1 MRSRNSMRS
10 RYLLT
15 TLVFAVWLLTPTLDA
30 QSEESFFK
38 GKTIRFIA
46 SSTPG
51 GGTDTLVRLQARHFG
66 KHVPGNPRIIAVN
79 MPGAGGL
86 VAANYLWNRAR
97 PDGLTVSNMNT
108 GLVYRV
114 AQGGKG
120 VRFKLDEFTW
130 LGQVAMEGNMV
141 YVRADR
147 PFTSFEAIKKASRK
161 PKMGSRS
168 KAHSA
173 NVMLKVIEQVLEGV
187 KFEVIYGY
195 PGTAEILLDIERGA
209 LDGRSHSIG
218 SLLATRG
225 DWIKRGFVKTLV
237 VTTAKRDPR
246 LPDVPTLEEIAPEG
260 KKHMLE
266 AVYAVQG
273 RSYAMPPGIPPKR
286 AKILR
291 DAYAAMH
298 KDPAFVREG
307 KKMGWN
313 IELAR
318 GEELQRK
325 YKSLVNNR
333 SVMEFY
339 RKILGDG

>member
-1 MRSRNSMRS
+1 MLLRSPMRVSLWLM
-10 RYLLT
+10 
-15 TLVFAVWLLTPTLDA
+15 TLVLAAWFLSPTAAVQAD
-30 QSEESFFK
+30 ENFFK
-38 GKTIRFIA
+38 GKTIRFIV

-51 GGTDTLVRLQARHFG
+51 GGTDTLGRLQARHFG

-108 GLVYRV
+108 GLIYRV
-114 AQGGKG
+114 ATGGKG
-120 VRFKLDEFTW
+120 VRFKLNEFTW
-130 LGQVAMEGNMV
+130 LGQVVMEGNMV
-141 YVRADR
+141 YVRADG

-173 NVMLKVIEQVLEGV
+173 NVILKVIERILDGV

-225 DWIKRGFVKTLV
+225 DWIKQGFVKTLV
-237 VTTAKRDPR
+237 VTTPKRDPR

-260 KKHMLE
+260 RKHMLE

-286 AKILR
+286 VKILR

-298 KDPAFVREG
+298 KDPEFVREG

-325 YKSLVNNR
+325 YESLVKNR
-333 SVMEFY
+333 GVMEFY
-339 RKILGDG
+339 RSILGDG